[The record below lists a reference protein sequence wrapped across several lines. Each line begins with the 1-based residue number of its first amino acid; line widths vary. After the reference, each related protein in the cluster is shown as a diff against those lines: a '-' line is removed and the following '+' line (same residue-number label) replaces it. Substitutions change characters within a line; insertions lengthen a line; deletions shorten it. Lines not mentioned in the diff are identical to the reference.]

1 MLDNKTIKKI
11 NDFVYQKPR
20 TIQEIALL
28 IRKNWRTANSYIDK
42 IAKESG
48 SISVR
53 NFREGTRG
61 ALKIVYWSN
70 IEKISSSG
78 FQEKLFMKIERGK
91 TKMDFSPLDIYQY
104 VDEKHRDAFLEEQ
117 EEEEATTK
125 QDLISTFRSAQNQIL
140 FFSGNLSWAN
150 LKQGNKKIIDVLEE
164 ITRNKISI
172 KMLTRMD
179 ITCLKN
185 LQKIRAINEAV
196 GREAIEIRHCEQP
209 LRAFIVDNKFARFK
223 EIKNPEEH
231 KKDELRKRAFI
242 FYNIYDPEWIEW
254 LQKVFWNFFRNS
266 VSAEKRLKDL
276 NSIQNITKSL

>member
-11 NDFVYQKPR
+11 NDFVYAKPR
-20 TIQEIALL
+20 TVQEIALL
-28 IRKNWRTANSYIDK
+28 IRKNWRTANSYVDK